1 MLRWE
6 EKLADDETLT
16 PRPPP
21 DLCLLWVGKVN
32 GLVKCQELGSWGSAC
47 LIKPSGHLQT
57 ALS

>member
-1 MLRWE
+1 MLQWE
-6 EKLADDETLT
+6 EKLADDETLPT
-16 PRPPP
+16 PP
-21 DLCLLWVGKVN
+21 DVCLLWVGKVN